1 MAPTIFGDLDNSNA
15 TPLDQLHSKEFI
27 DGMLKAGSLIAMLE
41 NKKINVAAL
50 FTLLLEKESY
60 QEFFTEITASDS
72 FREALLSLLFL
83 FPSLVK
89 SKVTKTVVRKIN
101 AKKPTQRPGKA
112 SIQQALDRIKVGK
125 KQTVQAKKELPRRRK
140 H

>member
-60 QEFFTEITASDS
+60 QEFFTEITASET
-72 FREALLSLLFL
+72 FKEALLSLLYL
-83 FPSLVK
+83 YPSLVK
-89 SKVTKTVVRKIN
+89 SKVTKTTVRRIN
-101 AKKPTQRPGKA
+101 AKPIDRSRK
-112 SIQQALDRIKVGK
+112 IIVQQASGRLPIRK